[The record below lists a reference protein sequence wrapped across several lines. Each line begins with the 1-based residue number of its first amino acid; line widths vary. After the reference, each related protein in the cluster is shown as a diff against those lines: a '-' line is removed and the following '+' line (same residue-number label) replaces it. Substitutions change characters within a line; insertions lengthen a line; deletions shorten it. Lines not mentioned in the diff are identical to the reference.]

1 MRKMVSIEKSNDGTF
16 QIKNELGHVTV
27 GLKTPGGE
35 EGLTPLELISS
46 SLGLCVALTLN
57 QLIERDELNVD
68 ELKIDVQ
75 AEKATDRPSRVARF
89 HVEIAFSGDF
99 DEKVKAKLI
108 KMANRA
114 CTIGNTISNGAEIAV
129 NVVD

>member
-1 MRKMVSIEKSNDGTF
+1 MVSVEKTNNGTF
-16 QIKNELGHVTV
+16 EIKNKLGHVTV

-46 SLGLCVALTLN
+46 SLGLCIVLTLN
-57 QLIERDELNVD
+57 QLIERDELNVE
-68 ELKIDVQ
+68 ELKVDVQ
-75 AEKATDRPSRVARF
+75 VEKSTEKPSRIARF
-89 HVEIAFSGDF
+89 VVDLSFSGEF

-114 CTIGNTISNGAEIAV
+114 CTIGNTLAHGAEVEV
-129 NVVD
+129 NVNEA

>member
-1 MRKMVSIEKSNDGTF
+1 MRNVVSVEKTNNGTF
-16 QIKNELGHVTV
+16 EIKNKLGHVTV

-46 SLGLCVALTLN
+46 SLGLCIVLTLN
-57 QLIERDELNVD
+57 QLIERDELNVE
-68 ELKIDVQ
+68 ELKVDVQ
-75 AEKATDRPSRVARF
+75 VEKSTEKPSRIARF
-89 HVEIAFSGDF
+89 VVDLSFSGEF

-114 CTIGNTISNGAEIAV
+114 CTIGNTLAHGAEVEV
-129 NVVD
+129 NEA